1 MPGRRQVNGE
11 STLVKEIRWCLAP
24 TVPES
29 RTSLA
34 IVLRWRAYGE
44 SDKIATLLT
53 EDFGKLTGIAKG
65 AKNSRR
71 RFANSL
77 EPLARVRV
85 HFRHQP
91 TASLAFLESCELC
104 SSTAAFTE
112 PTRFAYASYVAELAD
127 QLTIEDDPVRTLYA
141 LLDEALAEL
150 ERGPA
155 TTAFLRGFELQL
167 LTRAGFEPQLDRCT
181 RCGRSWGGEASAHL
195 SLNHGTIACAAC
207 RSDGDAAVA
216 VDTALLV
223 DLAELKTLSLAAC
236 RDRAFGAAARDAG
249 QVTGRLLALHL
260 VRPLRSVRLIEQLT
274 AASVEGA
281 APSAPGPAPRD
292 TTARSGGNAA

>member
-1 MPGRRQVNGE
+1 M
-11 STLVKEIRWCLAP
+11 RWCLAP
-24 TVPES
+24 GVPES

-85 HFRHQP
+85 HFRQKP
-91 TASLAFLESCELC
+91 TANLAFLESCELR
-104 SSTAAFTE
+104 SSTAALSE
-112 PTRFAYASYVAELAD
+112 PSRFAYASYVAELAD
-127 QLTIEDDPVRTLYA
+127 QLTLEDDPVRGLYA
-141 LLDEALAEL
+141 LLDEALHEL

-167 LTRAGFEPQLDRCT
+167 LTRAGFEPQLDGCT
-181 RCGRSWGGEASAHL
+181 RCGRAWRSDEPAHL
-195 SLNHGTIACAAC
+195 SLNHGTVVCAAC
-207 RSDGDAAVA
+207 RSNGDAGMAVEP
-216 VDTALLV
+216 DLLAH
-223 DLAELKTLSLAAC
+223 LAELKTLSLAAC
-236 RDRAFGAAARDAG
+236 RDRAFGAAAHDAG

-260 VRPLRSVRLIEQLT
+260 VRPLRSVKLIQQLAPGSAT
-274 AASVEGA
+274 NHPRSVEL
-281 APSAPGPAPRD
+281 PNVR
-292 TTARSGGNAA
+292 